1 MEQTEQQSGQD
12 NIGQADQQQASS
24 SKNEWWEWIKALLI
38 AFAIVFLVRHFL
50 FTPTVVSGPSMEPNF
65 YDKERLIVNKIIY
78 DIREPRRGE
87 VIVFHA
93 PEHKDF
99 IKRIIALPG
108 ETVQVDGDRIYINGQ
123 LLDEPYI
130 EEEIAKAK
138 ANGMRYNRLA
148 DFSPTEVPEGTVF
161 VLGDNRPNSKDSRF
175 GDVGFIAYD
184 QIVGRA
190 DLVFWPLT
198 QMEILSHPDYEVEP

>member
-1 MEQTEQQSGQD
+1 MD
-12 NIGQADQQQASS
+12 LQADQEKIDQKQSAG
-24 SKNEWWEWIKALLI
+24 KNEWWEWIKALLI

-65 YDKERLIVNKIIY
+65 FDKERLIVNKIIY

-87 VIVFHA
+87 VVIFHA
-93 PEHKDF
+93 PEQKDY

-108 ETVQVDGDRIYINGQ
+108 ETVQVDGDRVYINGE
-123 LLDEPYI
+123 LLVEPYI
-130 EEEIAKAK
+130 AEEIAQAK

-148 DFSPTEVPEGTVF
+148 DFPATEVPENTVF

-175 GDVGFIAYD
+175 GEVGFISYD
-184 QIVGRA
+184 EIVGRA
-190 DLVFWPLT
+190 DLVFWPIT
-198 QMEILSHPDYEVEP
+198 EIHILSHPDYEVEK

>member
-1 MEQTEQQSGQD
+1 MEQTNPQSDQEKVERTEQQQS
-12 NIGQADQQQASS
+12 A
-24 SKNEWWEWIKALLI
+24 KNEWWEWIKALLI
-38 AFAIVFLVRHFL
+38 AFVIVFLVRHFL

-65 YDKERLIVNKIIY
+65 EDKERLIVNKIVY

-93 PEHKDF
+93 PEKKDY

-108 ETVQVDGDRIYINGQ
+108 ETVQVDGDRIYINGEQ
-123 LLDEPYI
+123 IDEPYI
-130 EEEIAKAK
+130 EEVIANAN

-148 DFSPTEVPEGTVF
+148 DFPATEVPDNAVF

-175 GDVGFIAYD
+175 GEVGFVAFD

-190 DLVFWPLT
+190 DLVFWPVT
-198 QMEILSHPDYEVEP
+198 DFKILSHPDYEVEP